1 LQQKP
6 LRRFDFIED
15 VNRHVILDKGT
26 SLMWQNEPYSYVEA
40 KANYRDNRKYRIEI
54 GKRMSQVHA
63 LDYCAN
69 LKLGGYDD
77 WYLPNINQL
86 DEIGITPN
94 WKIIGD
100 KEYLHP
106 FTKVPAVWDEKE
118 YYPSV
123 HNSTGYTD
131 QINFVRCVRDAKV
144 WDWEDNR

>member
-1 LQQKP
+1 
-6 LRRFDFIED
+6 
-15 VNRHVILDKGT
+15 
-26 SLMWQNEPYSYVEA
+26 MWQNEPYSYVEA

-63 LDYCAN
+63 LDYCAD

-100 KEYLHP
+100 KEYL
-106 FTKVPAVWDEKE
+106 
-118 YYPSV
+118 SV
-123 HNSTGYTD
+123 VA
-131 QINFVRCVRDAKV
+131 NF
-144 WDWEDNR
+144 